1 MKVLL
6 VNGSPNEKGC
16 TWRALMEAAGT
27 LKEEGIDTELLHL
40 GKEPIAG
47 CIGCGKCRSHDN
59 RCVLEDTAIVNEVL
73 DKMKDSDGMIVGSP
87 VYFASP
93 SGALIALMDRVF
105 MAGADFEFKPAAA
118 VTSAR
123 RAGTTA
129 TLEVMNK
136 YFLMSGMPVVPA
148 NYCNMVHGHLPE
160 EVEQDLEGLQTM
172 RVLARNMAYMLK
184 CLDAG
189 EKQNITKP
197 KKETKVK
204 TSYIR

>member
-6 VNGSPNEKGC
+6 INGSPNEKGC
-16 TWRALMEAAGT
+16 SWRALTEVSDT
-27 LKEEGIDTELLHL
+27 LREEGIDTEIFHL
-40 GKEPIAG
+40 GKMPIAG
-47 CIGCGKCRSHDN
+47 CTGCGGCRENHN
-59 RCVLEDTAIVNEVL
+59 RCVLEDAEVVNEVL
-73 DKMKDSDGMIVGSP
+73 DKMEVSDGMIVGSP

-93 SGALIALMDRVF
+93 NGALIALLDRVF

-136 YFLMSGMPVVPA
+136 YFLMSGMPVVPS
-148 NYCNMVHGHLPE
+148 NYCNMVHGHLLE
-160 EVEQDLEGLQTM
+160 EAEQDLEGLQTM
-172 RVLARNMAYMLK
+172 RTLAGNMAYMLK
-184 CLDAG
+184 CFDAG
-189 EKQNITKP
+189 KRQNVAKP
-197 KKETKVK
+197 KKEAKVK

>member
-6 VNGSPNEKGC
+6 INGSPNEKGC
-16 TWRALMEAAGT
+16 TWRALREVSDT
-27 LKEEGIDTELLHL
+27 LKEEGIDSEILRI
-40 GKEPIAG
+40 GNRSIAG
-47 CIGCGKCRSHDN
+47 CTGCGRCRENHN
-59 RCVLEDTAIVNEVL
+59 RCVLEDAAVVNKIL
-73 DKMKDSDGMIVGSP
+73 DKMETSDAMIVGSP

-93 SGALIALMDRVF
+93 NGALLALMDRVF
-105 MAGADFEFKPAAA
+105 MTGADFSFKPAAA

-136 YFLMSGMPVVPA
+136 YFLMSGMPVVPS

-160 EVEQDLEGLQTM
+160 EVDQDLEGLQTI
-172 RVLARNMAYMLK
+172 RILGRNMAYMLK
-184 CLDAG
+184 CFDAG
-189 EKQNITKP
+189 RKQNVAKP
-197 KKETKVK
+197 HKEIKVK